1 MEKVLVRASVLH
13 AVQRRKPWHLS
24 ASSCFCYSSPIYL
37 TASPVP
43 RSLFK
48 SLDGVLPLI
57 SFVWMPLPLPRR
69 ATLRQRLYER
79 TLARSAYTTLLTQP
93 RVDTVYSLDDAA
105 CAYIQMERLAFPQV
119 HWRVQAC
126 GDERGTRGFRG
137 EAKMQTRRG
146 A

>member
-1 MEKVLVRASVLH
+1 M
-13 AVQRRKPWHLS
+13 QRRKPWHLS
-24 ASSCFCYSSPIYL
+24 AFSCFCYSSPIYL

-79 TLARSAYTTLLTQP
+79 TLSRSAYTTLLTQP
-93 RVDTVYSLDDAA
+93 RMDTIYSLDDAA
-105 CAYIQMERLAFPQV
+105 LCVHTDGTSCISTSALEGAGLWRRERN
-119 HWRVQAC
+119 
-126 GDERGTRGFRG
+126 ERFS
-137 EAKMQTRRG
+137 RRD
-146 A
+146 